1 MPPKRTGE
9 YAYLESKPQ
18 ASQLVLLSQVAGM
31 SEGSKVRFLGCVS
44 SYDVPS
50 ATLIFEDHAAISRR
64 STVLVNV
71 DGITSTLNAELTQI
85 GALLNV
91 VGYVDHRSVVNAS
104 EKKSS
109 ANVNAL
115 MIWSAGAVKVD
126 EYETAVRDMQS
137 TCTT

>member
-1 MPPKRTGE
+1 MPPRRAGE
-9 YAYLESKPQ
+9 YTYLESKPQ

-31 SEGSKVRFLGCVS
+31 SEGSKVRILGCVS

-50 ATLIFEDHAAISRR
+50 ASLLLEDHATISQR

-71 DGITSTLNAELTQI
+71 DGITNTLNAELTQI

-91 VGYVDHRSVVNAS
+91 VGYVDHSSVVDAS

-115 MIWSAGAVKVD
+115 MIWSAGAIKVD
-126 EYETAVRDMQS
+126 EYETAVRGMQS
-137 TCTT
+137 TCAL